1 MFEINFLNPKAV
13 EDKVII
19 IRLDL
24 NVPFSENEIKEA
36 TRINESIPTL
46 KYLLKNK
53 AKKIHI
59 LSHLGRPKGEVNK
72 KYSLRIVLQK
82 LSKKLRTKIEFR
94 DDFTSG
100 QSRVQLHENVRFFP
114 GEKNNDPNF
123 ILNILKEIKPD
134 IFIQD
139 GFAVAHRSSS
149 SVTGIGSYLPSYAG
163 FLLRKEIENLSPFVL
178 SKKTKGLTVIIG
190 GAKIETKVGIVKHFC
205 KIADNILIG
214 GAIANAFLV
223 AKGYSVGKSFY
234 ANEDVSLAKKI
245 IKLAQENKTEIH
257 LPVDLVAA
265 KNLNDVKISQ
275 EKITNFPEDLMGF
288 DLGSKS
294 IANYKNIIK
303 QSEIVIWNGPMG
315 VFEKENFSKGTL
327 EVLRSV
333 AEQKSAKT
341 ILGGGDTLN
350 ALRLF
355 SVEKSAFTHVS
366 TGGGAMLK
374 FLEGEVLPG
383 IEILYKKKTIK

>member
-59 LSHLGRPKGEVNK
+59 LSHLGRPKGEINK

-82 LSKKLRTKIEFR
+82 LSKKLGTKIEFR

-139 GFAVAHRSSS
+139 G
-149 SVTGIGSYLPSYAG
+149 
-163 FLLRKEIENLSPFVL
+163 
-178 SKKTKGLTVIIG
+178 
-190 GAKIETKVGIVKHFC
+190 
-205 KIADNILIG
+205 
-214 GAIANAFLV
+214 
-223 AKGYSVGKSFY
+223 
-234 ANEDVSLAKKI
+234 
-245 IKLAQENKTEIH
+245 
-257 LPVDLVAA
+257 
-265 KNLNDVKISQ
+265 Q
-275 EKITNFPEDLMGF
+275 EKFETIPE
-288 DLGSKS
+288 
-294 IANYKNIIK
+294 
-303 QSEIVIWNGPMG
+303 P
-315 VFEKENFSKGTL
+315 
-327 EVLRSV
+327 
-333 AEQKSAKT
+333 
-341 ILGGGDTLN
+341 
-350 ALRLF
+350 
-355 SVEKSAFTHVS
+355 S
-366 TGGGAMLK
+366 TA
-374 FLEGEVLPG
+374 PSPSS
-383 IEILYKKKTIK
+383 